1 MKLPQIVTLE
11 YFLQQKYVVAKV
23 LEGGM
28 GSVYQLIPVHTAN
41 KTLALKTIK
50 GKSSIRA
57 FDIECEAWFSVAH
70 HPNIARAFAFGTW
83 NSLPSVIVDWYPKSL
98 EGMRADLLSGDQ
110 ILNLFRGVIDALE
123 YAYSEVGLIHQDIK
137 PANILIDDLDHP
149 KLSDFGLAR
158 CLVQKQKERLE
169 LGLGNI
175 SKTVTTEIS
184 GTPFYMAPELWN
196 SVMPS
201 LKTDIYSLGVTFY
214 HFLTAQHPYIEEK
227 NKQIFG
233 RQLRMEPLTNALA
246 RKGEHASRIEEFIV
260 KCVDLNPASRY
271 QSYQEMESKIPRKA
285 PKGSHGEW
293 TLDRSDIIAGASQ
306 FYSAKGDAK
315 KGTAILERH
324 LRERP
329 DDPVLMQGLAQ
340 LKHSLGLRD
349 QAETVLGESYEILRK
364 TSGVYEGR
372 FITGPVFSLANCLI
386 LGERF
391 SEAAVLIEEVL
402 AWEEKLKPSAG
413 TSKTII
419 GSGSYSEVGWYLLFR
434 GDFEQATNELE
445 KYAAWRSLNKIQTI
459 WLTEASWLAD
469 RLKLNAD
476 EIAIRSLSLIPD
488 QLPKKGERE
497 FAWCRFLLRE
507 FSNPLL
513 SQRLWESSPSFLF
526 VEADKLEKQF
536 GLKGGSLLI
545 PKSMES
551 QVPIMTVVDQYTTG
565 GKYGEHIRSLS
576 TPRVD

>member
-1 MKLPQIVTLE
+1 MIPPQVVTLD
-11 YFLQQKYVVAKV
+11 FFSQQKYVVAKV
-23 LEGGM
+23 LQGGM
-28 GSVYQLIPVHTAN
+28 GSVYQLIPIHAAN

-83 NSLPSVIVDWYPKSL
+83 NSLPSVLVDWYPKSL
-98 EGMRADLLSGDQ
+98 DGMHPDRLSGEQ
-110 ILNLFRGVIDALE
+110 ILDLIRGVIDALE
-123 YAYSEVGLIHQDIK
+123 YAYSEMGLIHQDIK
-137 PANILIDDLDHP
+137 PANILIDDLENP
-149 KLSDFGLAR
+149 RLSDFGLSR
-158 CLVQKQKERLE
+158 CVAQGPKERLE

-196 SVMPS
+196 SVKPS

-214 HFLTAQHPYIEEK
+214 HFLTAHHPYIEDK
-227 NKQIFG
+227 NKPIFG
-233 RQLRMEPLTNALA
+233 RELRMGPLKKALA
-246 RKGEHASRIEEFIV
+246 GKGEQASRVEEFLA
-260 KCVDLNPASRY
+260 KCVDLNPSFRY
-271 QSYQEMESKIPRKA
+271 QSYREMESQVPRKA
-285 PKGSHGEW
+285 PKGSPGGW
-293 TLDRSDIIAGASQ
+293 TLDRSEIIAAASQ
-306 FYSAKGDAK
+306 FYSTKGDAK
-315 KGTAILERH
+315 KGTVSLERH
-324 LRERP
+324 LRARP
-329 DDPVLMQGLAQ
+329 GDPVLMQGLAQ

-349 QAETVLGESYEILRK
+349 QAEAVLSESYEILRK

-372 FITGPVFSLANCLI
+372 FVTGPVFSLANCLI

-391 SEAAVLIEEVL
+391 SEAAALIEEVL
-402 AWEEKLKPSAG
+402 AWEEKLKPNAD
-413 TSKTII
+413 TPKTII

-434 GDFEQATNELE
+434 GDFKQATNELE
-445 KYAAWRSLNKIQTI
+445 KYAAWRSLDKIQTI
-459 WLTEASWLAD
+459 WLIEASWLAD
-469 RLKLNAD
+469 TLKLNAD
-476 EIAIRSLSLIPD
+476 EIAIRSLPLIPD
-488 QLPKKGERE
+488 QLPKKGELE

-526 VEADKLEKQF
+526 GEANKLEKQF
-536 GLKGGSLLI
+536 ELKGGSLLV
-545 PKSMES
+545 PKSLEF

-565 GKYGEHIRSLS
+565 GKYGGHIRTLS